1 MEIFE
6 VFQILSL
13 MHDVNHG
20 FYIILPQLV
29 SCGTCMRKVLATNCA
44 LDVLAYLVLDGWG
57 PRQGADSPVYF
68 HYDP

>member
-6 VFQILSL
+6 VLQILRL
-13 MHDVNHG
+13 MHDVNHS
-20 FYIILPQLV
+20 FNIILPTIGELWYMYAERI
-29 SCGTCMRKVLATNCA
+29 TDCA

-68 HYDP
+68 HNNP